1 MTDLAGQHGG
11 LQSSTAAAAPAAPDA
26 DAPKGVEVLAPGNL
40 LRTCFGVV
48 LFVIWGI
55 ATVLWLWTDVHLV
68 VHGQVAVALTS
79 IVAIALMCLLAAMEG
94 IEVSVID
101 RWQKVW
107 PGYTESYLAGWL
119 AARQLFVALIVT
131 TATLLANRSAIFI
144 PFTSLQMRGGV
155 ATGAFDIAWT
165 TLTVLWFAQILPKH
179 MAAINPDRYLQIL
192 RPVLFPI
199 VAFVH
204 KVGIS
209 LPGEWTARAVEN
221 RLDWPASLDELEQH
235 RNEHESSPGS
245 IWRALPLRSELRK
258 LERPIQ
264 TELRKLENR
273 RP

>member
-1 MTDLAGQHGG
+1 LRAG
-11 LQSSTAAAAPAAPDA
+11 AAKSGSDASPA
-26 DAPKGVEVLAPGNL
+26 KGVEALAPGNL
-40 LRTCFGVV
+40 LRTCFGVS
-48 LFVIWGI
+48 LFIIWGI
-55 ATVLWLWTDVHLV
+55 ATILWLWTDVHLV
-68 VHGQVAVALTS
+68 VHGRVTVAITS
-79 IVAIALMCLLAAMEG
+79 IGALALMSLLGAMEG

-107 PGYTESYLAGWL
+107 PGQPESYLAGWL

-144 PFTSLQMRGGV
+144 PFTSARFSGGV

-179 MAAINPDRYLQIL
+179 MAAINPDRYLYYL

-209 LPGEWTARAVEN
+209 LPGEWTARAVEHGI
-221 RLDWPASLDELEQH
+221 DWPASPEEVARELGLQE
-235 RNEHESSPGS
+235 P
-245 IWRALPLRSELRK
+245 PRSVFLELRRQHHRRH
-258 LERPIQ
+258 RP
-264 TELRKLENR
+264 
-273 RP
+273 